1 MIDVLQGTCRHFG
14 CAAEAVRVKARPDS
28 AISTNGEVAT
38 DTEMHFA
45 VLGLEARHVR
55 ARRESTCLSHPFRNH
70 KYFCASRLHRLSY
83 RCDHLSELDCRGSY
97 A

>member
-14 CAAEAVRVKARPDS
+14 CAAKAVRVKAWPDS
-28 AISTNGEVAT
+28 AISTDGEVTT
-38 DTEMHFA
+38 DTEVHFA

-55 ARRESTCLSHPFRNH
+55 ARRESTWLSHPVYNH
-70 KYFCASRLHRLSY
+70 KCTSASSLYNLSCP
-83 RCDHLSELDCRGSY
+83 CDNLSELEHTGSS